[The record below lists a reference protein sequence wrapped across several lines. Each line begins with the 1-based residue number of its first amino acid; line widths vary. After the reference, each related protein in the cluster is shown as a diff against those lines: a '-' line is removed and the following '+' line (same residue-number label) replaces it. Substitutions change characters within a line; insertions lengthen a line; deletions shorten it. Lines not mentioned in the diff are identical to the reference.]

1 MPGARVPAFAMTTT
15 TNAPSTGKVRR
26 EVIGGK
32 RGAGHAYQ
40 ERGER
45 VRRPDAQRI
54 TFAPTEER
62 LTALSGLVAFGRFV
76 RSAGVDLALRAFDRL
91 KPANRGLVYPMHAQ
105 MRLLLDAYVAGES
118 RVFGLEALAADPIF
132 VRLAGGTVPCL
143 DTVYRDLNRFDAD
156 AITQLEEMV
165 ANWGIDREALAEH
178 RSVDLDIDTTVT
190 PLFGAHEG
198 GVPGPNP
205 RFHGRPSYHPIVARI
220 AQTDTCAGVLLRR
233 GDTSFGNDDAVTVRR
248 LVRRAKSALTSKQE
262 LFVRIDAA
270 ADCTEILSA
279 IAEENATF
287 LVKTRMTSDLV
298 NAIAAT
304 TTWRTVDSDANDE
317 PQTQVA
323 DVEFQRKGWVLRGRL
338 VRVIAVRTK
347 EPRSGKQRLLW
358 PDEEYTVKAYLT
370 NSDDDALALSRR
382 YEDRAGLETLIAEWK
397 GGWGIGEHPCWGFD
411 ANHAAMLLKMLAHN
425 LVRRFAAAVVPVLAD
440 ARWRI
445 QWLRRALIAVAG
457 QLVRS
462 GRRWQLRVPAASPLA
477 RLIE

>member
-1 MPGARVPAFAMTTT
+1 MDTTT
-15 TNAPSTGKVRR
+15 SAPSTGKVRR

-54 TFAPTEER
+54 SLAPTDER
-62 LTALSGLVAFGRFV
+62 LTALGGLVAFGRFV
-76 RSAGVDLALRAFDRL
+76 RSAGVDVALRAFDRL
-91 KPANRGLVYPMHAQ
+91 KPPSRGLVYPMHTQ

-118 RVFGLEALAADPIF
+118 RVFGLEALAADPLF
-132 VRLAGGTVPCL
+132 VRLAGGTVPCV

-156 AITQLEEMV
+156 AISELEEMV
-165 ANWGIDREALAEH
+165 ASWGIDRSALRRH

-190 PLFGAHEG
+190 ALFGAHEG

-205 RFHGRPSYHPIVARI
+205 RYHGRPSYHPIVARF

-233 GDTSFGNDDAVTVRR
+233 GDTSFGDDDAPTVRK

-262 LFVRIDAA
+262 LVVRIDAA
-270 ADCTEILSA
+270 GDCTEILSA

-287 LVKTRMTSDLV
+287 LVKARMTSDLT

-304 TTWRTVDSDANDE
+304 TTWRTVDTDAMGE

-323 DVEFQRKGWVLRGRL
+323 DIEFQRKEWVRRGRL
-338 VRVIAVRTK
+338 VRVFAVRTK
-347 EPRSGKQRLLW
+347 EPRSGKQRFLW
-358 PDEEYTVKAYLT
+358 ADDEYAVKAYLT
-370 NSDDDALALSRR
+370 NSIDDALALSRR
-382 YEDRAGLETLIAEWK
+382 YEDRAGIETLIAEWK

-425 LVRRFAAAVVPVLAD
+425 LVRRFAASVVPVLAD

-445 QWLRRALIAVAG
+445 QWLRRALVTVAG
-457 QLVRS
+457 QLVKS
-462 GRRWQLRVPAASPLA
+462 GRQWVLRVPAASPLA